1 MRLLNMSSTYNALNI
16 YLSKEDE
23 SFAEATLLGEMD
35 FAQMSDNMKFEQE
48 DYIYYITSS
57 LSDEIIYQSDAVS
70 YSSTSQY
77 LMVVRD
83 SLNQDTSALTLDWIK
98 NANTVEYPNTTAK
111 AQLKV
116 FNAIKNHDLL
126 PNYQGDFDF
135 HFGDVDDTPE
145 FSSVSYGQLSDALI
159 VKHADYSVELVS
171 TVEQV
176 SLINNH
182 LLTLGKDVNKTAFF
196 YLIEQDVDNDNDGDV
211 DENGD
216 GIVDEIEVS
225 IQSLVVNNS
234 QRTSIYDHQ
243 LQIVNLVKNDKFTQV
258 KFYFVKS
265 NELIDSAKT
274 KTTVNFGTADSVTLL
289 NNTYMVYAIARVDDS
304 AIILAS
310 EELTL
315 DETSK
320 ELFLILDTTSSE
332 QYTMSFINQN

>member
-1 MRLLNMSSTYNALNI
+1 MVLSGDISSPTIHSYEIEYIDDDKDDEDSLLNMISSYDALNI

-23 SFAEATLLGEMD
+23 SFAEATLLGAMD

-48 DYIYYITSS
+48 DYIDYITSS
-57 LSDEIIYQSDAVS
+57 LSNEIIYQSDA
-70 YSSTSQY
+70 QY
-77 LMVVRD
+77 LMEVRD

-145 FSSVSYGQLSDALI
+145 FSSVSYGQLSDLLI

-171 TVEQV
+171 TAEQT
-176 SLINNH
+176 SLIDNH

-211 DENGD
+211 NENGD

-243 LQIVNLVKNDKFTQV
+243 LQIINLADDDEFTQV
-258 KFYFVKS
+258 KFYFVKN
-265 NELIDSAKT
+265 NELLDTAST
-274 KTTVNFGTADSVTLL
+274 KTTVNFGAADTVTLL
-289 NNTYMVYAIARVDDS
+289 NNTYTIYAIANVDNID
-304 AIILAS
+304 IILAR
-310 EELTL
+310 E
-315 DETSK
+315 
-320 ELFLILDTTSSE
+320 
-332 QYTMSFINQN
+332 